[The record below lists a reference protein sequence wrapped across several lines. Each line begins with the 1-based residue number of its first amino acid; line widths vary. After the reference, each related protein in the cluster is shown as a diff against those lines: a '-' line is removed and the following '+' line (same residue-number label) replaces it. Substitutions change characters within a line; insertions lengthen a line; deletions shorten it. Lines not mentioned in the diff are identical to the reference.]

1 MAVVVRTVGRFTAG
15 LFGLILA
22 VGCVTARS
30 AVAAPAEAAVDTAAE
45 APPAATEE
53 GAKSSAA
60 EEAEPASGHGAKHAP
75 HDPYD
80 LAHAN
85 ASSEQGNPA
94 EWRYDISLCTFVVFV
109 ALLTILG
116 RFAWTPIIK
125 GLDNREKF
133 IARQIE
139 EARQS
144 AEQAAAE
151 LKAYRDQMASAAQE
165 ALEIVNRARKDAEAV
180 AEKVHQEAQQ
190 TAVRERERAIAEIR
204 AAKNAALREVARKGA
219 ELAVTLAGR
228 IVRRE
233 LRTDDHT
240 ALITEALEQFPS
252 SN

>member
-1 MAVVVRTVGRFTAG
+1 MVVRTVSRCTAG

-22 VGCVTARS
+22 VGCGTARS
-30 AVAAPAEAAVDTAAE
+30 AVAAPAEAAVDAAAE
-45 APPAATEE
+45 VPSSAKEE
-53 GAKSSAA
+53 GVKSSAA
-60 EEAEPASGHGAKHAP
+60 EEAEAASGHGAKHPP
-75 HDPYD
+75 HDPHD

-85 ASSEQGNPA
+85 ASPKLEDPS
-94 EWRYDISLCTFVVFV
+94 EWRYDISLCSFVVFV
-109 ALLTILG
+109 VLLTLLG

-190 TAVRERERAIAEIR
+190 TAVRERERAITDIR

>member
-1 MAVVVRTVGRFTAG
+1 MVVRTVGRFAAG
-15 LFGLILA
+15 LFGLLLA

-30 AVAAPAEAAVDTAAE
+30 AVAAPAEAAVAE
-45 APPAATEE
+45 APPSATEE
-53 GAKSSAA
+53 GVKSSAA
-60 EEAEPASGHGAKHAP
+60 EEAEPASGDAAKHVP

-85 ASSEQGNPA
+85 ASSKLEDPS
-94 EWRYDISLCTFVVFV
+94 EWRYDISLCTFAVFV
-109 ALLTILG
+109 GLLAILG

-151 LKAYRDQMASAAQE
+151 LKAYRDKLAYAAQE

-190 TAVRERERAIAEIR
+190 TAVRERERAITEIR

-240 ALITEALEQFPS
+240 ALITEALEQLPS

>member
-1 MAVVVRTVGRFTAG
+1 MVTQTSRTVLLG
-15 LFGLILA
+15 LLVVAHGVWGMSARPVSGADA
-22 VGCVTARS
+22 VGASTKTELAEVEAS
-30 AVAAPAEAAVDTAAE
+30 AADPQHPAGKAAPGHA
-45 APPAATEE
+45 
-53 GAKSSAA
+53 GHNSS
-60 EEAEPASGHGAKHAP
+60 
-75 HDPYD
+75 D
-80 LAHAN
+80 LSHAN
-85 ASSEQGNPA
+85 ATPQLEDAS
-94 EWRYDISLCTFVVFV
+94 EWRYDMSLCTFVVFL
-109 ALLTILG
+109 ALMTLLG
-116 RFAWTPIIK
+116 KFAWSPVMK

-151 LKAYRDQMASAAQE
+151 LKAYRDKMASAAQE
-165 ALEIVNRARKDAEAV
+165 ALEVVNQARKDAQAV

-190 TAVRERERAIAEIR
+190 VAARERERAITDIR

-219 ELAVTLAGR
+219 DLAVTLAGR

-233 LRTDDHT
+233 LHTDDHT